1 MSKLGEFSERA
12 LVLIEQAG
20 EKLQI
25 GGDKAGNLIKT
36 GAALGVARTGAKTA
50 VAFAK
55 RNPAVAITAGIGV
68 GLLALAAY
76 RRRKRAQMLGSTEG
90 TPRRIDARRVEG
102 TGKPS
107 RKLAEIDDDT
117 HFV

>member
-1 MSKLGEFSERA
+1 MSKLGEISDRA
-12 LVLIEQAG
+12 LELIEQAG

-25 GGDKAGNLIKT
+25 GGEKAGNLIKT

-50 VAFAK
+50 VKFAR
-55 RNPAVAITAGIGV
+55 RNPAIAIAAGVGV

-90 TPRRIDARRVEG
+90 TPKRIDARRVVG
-102 TGKPS
+102 TGKS
-107 RKLAEIDDDT
+107 RKPVVIDEDAN
-117 HFV
+117 FV